1 MSRNGTWQW
10 IVDTESSTIIFQKA
24 CQPCLKASASRSV
37 QCNLLLFQV
46 STPGW
51 SFPPSTQP
59 TAAMPRNHV
68 KNEACQGNQKGL
80 KTNVTPTTQ
89 H

>member
-1 MSRNGTWQW
+1 VVSQAATSARTSEQLTGYFMSRNGTWQW

-24 CQPCLKASASRSV
+24 CQPCLKPSASRSV

-51 SFPPSTQP
+51 GFPHEH
-59 TAAMPRNHV
+59 N
-68 KNEACQGNQKGL
+68 
-80 KTNVTPTTQ
+80 
-89 H
+89 